1 MPKGLSIYP
10 QNLLDAGWVP
20 WKADAKLI
28 VSKLDI
34 YSGTPLGTT
43 AMQPRETNSRLGR
56 GRSQAVPV
64 SQQRLQL
71 TPPEP

>member
-28 VSKLDI
+28 VSWIFIMACLW
-34 YSGTPLGTT
+34 
-43 AMQPRETNSRLGR
+43 E
-56 GRSQAVPV
+56 
-64 SQQRLQL
+64 QQLCS
-71 TPPEP
+71 